1 MRICVIGPA
10 GEQRERLRDVAAEGG
25 GLVLTG
31 TTPVDCGRMFTEGT
45 CDLVLIDASGE
56 TAAISICREI
66 ARERNDHRPYIL
78 VVNLPPG
85 AAFAALA
92 LEAGADDVL
101 SPPLDAARV
110 ATRLEVARWRV
121 ARRAEVDGARAEAE
135 ARYRTLFDQKLDA
148 VFVLDEAG
156 RYLDANEAA
165 CAMTGYS
172 REELLSMTAHDVVD
186 PGELAERP
194 FQLPYL
200 AGGGALTGVE
210 RRIRRKDGAFVDCET
225 SISGMPDGRILAI
238 TRDVSER
245 KRYEAALRDSEARFR
260 AFYEKTPVM
269 LHSIDADGR
278 IVAAS
283 DYILGALGYER
294 EEVLGKFSTDFL
306 TPESAERARTIAI
319 PEMLRTGSYWNAPGQ
334 MVKRNGELIDILTS
348 SFMLTDEDGRHL
360 QSLAVSIDVTAQ
372 RKAERALRDSEERL
386 RLILEACPDLVG
398 WIDQQGRL
406 LFANA
411 AHLPALGL
419 DPAELAGQSMLDF
432 VHPDDV
438 ADVVGGMQRLAAGEP
453 TDRDGV
459 VVRFRRAD
467 GSWAH
472 LEMRARALRGADGKP
487 TGIIVVSR
495 DVSERL
501 AHEEVIRAAAA
512 FRDLVMESSTNAIYA
527 LDLEGR
533 FTFANGRTMEITGF
547 PEAEMIGQP
556 FSELFEP
563 EPLALVSEQFA
574 KAAVQGERVREFE
587 VELRQKNG
595 SHAVITFSIAP
606 LVKDGIITGVVGTA
620 EDITARKRALE
631 ALQERERALT
641 TLMANLPGTAYRC
654 LNDRDWTMELLS
666 DGCFALTGYPAS
678 GFLAPGGL
686 TLAALMHP
694 DDRDRVW
701 EGVQAAVARRQPF
714 ELNYRISTAWGE
726 ERRVWERG
734 QGVFDD
740 SGELLAL
747 EGFIMD
753 VTERERAL
761 TMLHESEERYRRL
774 VELSPNAVVV
784 HQGGTIG
791 YANAEALRLLGAQ
804 GLADVAGRA
813 LTDFIDL
820 EPLARA
826 RAAAT
831 EQSEANAAVFVEVQ
845 VKRLDG
851 TPLDVELSSGPAMF
865 GGLLATQTVV
875 RDVSERK
882 RAEEAL
888 RQSEER
894 YRRLVET
901 APLAIVV
908 HVDGILQYANATARG
923 MLRLPPGQDVAG
935 MRLRNF
941 VSPDSTDGLSEQR
954 EMLRQ
959 GVSVFPTEVRRLVR
973 MDGEV
978 YEGELTA
985 AATIFEGRPAV
996 QVVVRDLTDQRRAEE
1011 VVRQSSE
1018 QYRRLVQMSP
1028 VAMAVV
1034 QDVRITYANV
1044 ECLRVFGAPS
1054 LEQAA
1059 GRHLFDFVADES
1071 REEGERWVANFLAT
1085 RAQTGPF
1092 EALARRWN
1100 GETFTAEVSA
1110 ATISY
1115 DGAPAVL
1122 IVVRDLS
1129 EQKRAEEVR
1138 LAFERRMLESQ
1149 KLESLGVLAGGVAHD
1164 FNNLLVAI
1172 MGNASLSL
1180 MEVGESSPL
1189 RPYLEDIETAAQRAA
1204 DLARQMLAYSGKG
1217 RLAISSVQ
1225 LNELVGEMGKLV
1237 SVSIPK
1243 KVMLEWQL
1251 AEGLP
1256 PVEAD
1261 ATQLRQVVMNLV
1273 INAAEAIGDREGVV
1287 RVSTG
1292 AVTASRGYLES
1303 TFMPLEGI
1311 AEGEYVYFEVADT
1324 GAGMDRETMERIF
1337 EPFFTTKF
1345 TGRGLGMAAV
1355 LGIVRGHRGAIRVES
1370 GKGQGTTIR
1379 VLLPPADAAPR
1390 TEEPLPAPAQPVAS
1404 RGRVL
1409 VVDDEASIRAVAS
1422 RMLGRMGFEV
1432 VAVADGAAGVEHFR
1446 GHHEG
1451 LALVLVDLT
1460 MPQMGGV
1467 EAFAEMQAV
1476 SPRIPVV
1483 VMSGY
1488 SEQET
1493 LGMFSGARPRAFLQK
1508 PFSLAA
1514 VEAALREALA
1524 PGG

>member
-10 GEQRERLRDVAAEGG
+10 GAQRERLSEMAARGG
-25 GLVLTG
+25 GFVLAG
-31 TTPVDCGRMFTEGT
+31 TSPADCGCAPSADP
-45 CDLVLIDASGE
+45 CDLVLIDASGD
-56 TAAISICREI
+56 TAAINICREI
-66 ARERNDHRPYIL
+66 AGARPGHRPYIL
-78 VVNLPPG
+78 VVNVPAG
-85 AAFAALA
+85 AECAALA
-92 LEAGADDVL
+92 LEAGAGDVL
-101 SPPLDAARV
+101 GLPFDEDRL

-121 ARRAEVDGARAEAE
+121 ARRAEVDGAREAAE
-135 ARYRTLFDQKLDA
+135 ARYRVLFEQKLDA

-172 REELLSMTAHDVVD
+172 REELLSMTAHDLVD
-186 PGELAERP
+186 SGELAERP

-200 AGGGALTGVE
+200 AEGGALSGVQ
-210 RRIRRKDGAFVDCET
+210 RRIRRKDGAYVECET
-225 SISGMPDGRILAI
+225 SVSGMPDGRILAI
-238 TRDVSER
+238 TRDISER
-245 KRYEAALRDSEARFR
+245 KRYEAALRESEARFR

-283 DYILGALGYER
+283 DYILDALGYER
-294 EEVLGKFSTDFL
+294 EEVLGKLSTDFL

-372 RKAERALRDSEERL
+372 RKAERALRESEERL
-386 RLILEACPDLVG
+386 RLILDVCPDLVG
-398 WIDQQGRL
+398 WIGTSGEL
-406 LFANA
+406 VFANA
-411 AHLPALGL
+411 AHLPALGFE
-419 DPAELAGQSMLDF
+419 PAELVGTNMLDL
-432 VHPDDV
+432 VHPEDMTDV
-438 ADVVGGMQRLAAGEP
+438 TEGMTRLARGEP
-453 TDRDGV
+453 TRRDGA

-467 GSWAH
+467 GLWAP
-472 LEMRARALRGADGKP
+472 LEMRARVLRDAEGKT
-487 TGIIVVSR
+487 TGIVVVSR

-501 AHEEVIRAAAA
+501 AHEEAIREAAA
-512 FRDLVMESSTNAIYA
+512 FRDLVMESATNAIYA

-533 FTFANGRTMEITGF
+533 FTFVNHRTTEITGF
-547 PEAEMIGQP
+547 PEEEMIGQP

-563 EPLALVSEQFA
+563 EPLALVTEQFA
-574 KAAVQGERVREFE
+574 KAAVHGERVKEFE
-587 VELRQKNG
+587 VELRQKDG
-595 SHAVITFSIAP
+595 SHVVITFSIAP
-606 LVKDGIITGVVGTA
+606 LLKDGAITGVVGTA
-620 EDITARKRALE
+620 EDITARKRATE

-641 TLMANLPGTAYRC
+641 TLMANLPGAAYRC
-654 LNDRDWTMELLS
+654 KNDPNWPFEFIS

-678 GFLAPGGL
+678 DFLRPGGL
-686 TLAALMHP
+686 TVVALTNP
-694 DDRDRVW
+694 ADQERLW
-701 EGVQAAVARRQPF
+701 KEVQAAVGRHQPF

-740 SGELLAL
+740 NGELLAL

-761 TMLHESEERYRRL
+761 AMVHQSEERYRRL
-774 VELSPNAVVV
+774 VEMSPNAIVV
-784 HQGGTIG
+784 HQAGTIG
-791 YANAEALRLLGAQ
+791 YANAEALRLLGTDSQ
-804 GLADVAGRA
+804 GAVIGRS
-813 LTDFIDL
+813 LTDFIDPGEL
-820 EPLARA
+820 EHARE
-826 RAAAT
+826 AANKQDDT
-831 EQSEANAAVFVEVQ
+831 NAAVFVEVQ

-851 TPLDVELSSGPAMF
+851 SPLDVELSSGPAMF
-865 GGLLATQTVV
+865 EGKLATQTVV

-894 YRRLVET
+894 YRRLIEVSPV
-901 APLAIVV
+901 AMVV
-908 HVDGILQYANATARG
+908 HDGGSVLYASQAARALFG
-923 MLRLPPGQDVAG
+923 VPPGQEIVG
-935 MRLRNF
+935 MRIRDF
-941 VSPDSTDGLSEQR
+941 VSPDSMEGLDE
-954 EMLRQ
+954 E
-959 GVSVFPTEVRRLVR
+959 RRLLAEGATVLPPVERRLQR
-973 MDGEV
+973 MNGESF
-978 YEGELTA
+978 EGELTVV
-985 AATIFEGRPAV
+985 ATMFEGRPAV
-996 QVVVRDLTDQRRAEE
+996 QVVVRDLSDQRRAEE
-1011 VVRQSSE
+1011 VMRRTSE

-1028 VAMAVV
+1028 VAMAVIRGA
-1034 QDVRITYANV
+1034 RIIYANN
-1044 ECLRVFGAPS
+1044 ECLGVFGASS
-1054 LEQAA
+1054 LDEAS
-1059 GRHLFDFVADES
+1059 GRHLFEFVA
-1071 REEGERWVANFLAT
+1071 EEDRQEVERWVTQFLAGEVQ
-1085 RAQTGPF
+1085 AGAF
-1092 EALARRWN
+1092 EAQVRRWN
-1100 GETFTAEVSA
+1100 GENFLAEVSA
-1110 ATISY
+1110 AIIFY
-1115 DGAPAVL
+1115 DGAPAAL

-1129 EQKRAEEVR
+1129 EQKRAEEDR

-1180 MEVGESSPL
+1180 MEAGESSPL
-1189 RPYLEDIETAAQRAA
+1189 RPLLEEIEIAAQRAA

-1217 RLAISSVQ
+1217 RLAISRVQ

-1243 KVMLEWQL
+1243 KAMLEWQL

-1256 PVEAD
+1256 AVEAD

-1292 AVTASRGYLES
+1292 AMTASREYLDS
-1303 TFMPLEGI
+1303 TFMPLDGI

-1324 GAGMDRETMERIF
+1324 GAGMDRETMERMF
-1337 EPFFTTKF
+1337 DPFFTTKF

-1355 LGIVRGHRGAIRVES
+1355 LGIVRGHHGAIRVES
-1370 GKGQGTTIR
+1370 EMGRGTTIR
-1379 VLLPPADAAPR
+1379 VLLPPAADANRP
-1390 TEEPLPAPAQPVAS
+1390 EEQQPVAAEPAVS

-1422 RMLGRMGFEV
+1422 RMLERIGFEV

-1446 GHHEG
+1446 NHHQE
-1451 LALVLVDLT
+1451 LALVLLDLT

-1467 EAFAEMQAV
+1467 EAFAELQMIAPGV
-1476 SPRIPVV
+1476 PVV

-1488 SEQET
+1488 SEQEA
-1493 LGMFSGARPRAFLQK
+1493 LGMFRGACPRAFLQK
-1508 PFSLAA
+1508 PFSVAA

-1524 PGG
+1524 AGG